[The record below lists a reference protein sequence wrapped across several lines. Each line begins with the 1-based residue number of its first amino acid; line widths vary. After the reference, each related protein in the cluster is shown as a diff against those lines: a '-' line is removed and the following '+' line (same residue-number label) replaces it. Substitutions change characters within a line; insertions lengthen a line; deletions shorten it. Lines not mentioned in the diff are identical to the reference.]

1 MTISVCGYLYTFGSN
16 KYGQLGMGD
25 FKTHN
30 TIGRVTGVLTNH
42 RVEKVTCG
50 DGFTVVSTS
59 GKYL

>member
-1 MTISVCGYLYTFGSN
+1 MCGHLYTFGSN

-25 FKTHN
+25 FKSHSS
-30 TIGRVTGVLTNH
+30 ISHVQGVLTNH

-59 GKYL
+59 GE

>member
-1 MTISVCGYLYTFGSN
+1 MSVSVCGHLYTFGSN

-25 FKTHN
+25 FKSHSS
-30 TIGRVTGVLTNH
+30 ISHVQGVLTNH

-59 GKYL
+59 GK